1 MKVPFIDLKLQ
12 YSLIRDEIK
21 NAIDNVLESQQF
33 ILGESVERFERLIAD
48 YCGGRFAVGV
58 ASGTDAI
65 LLSMMALD
73 VNANHEVIT
82 TPFTFFATAGSIS
95 RVGSK
100 PVFVDIDPMTFNMN
114 PDLIEK
120 KITRKTKAIIPVHL
134 FGQMAD
140 MDPIL
145 EIAKEKNL
153 YVIEDAAQSIGARY
167 KDKKAGNIGD
177 TGCFSFF
184 PTKNLGCYGDG
195 GVIITSSEEIAE
207 KLRLLRVH
215 GSRSKYFHEYIG
227 CNSRLDALQAAV
239 LEVKLKYL
247 DRWTEMRRENANR
260 YKKLFKEKGLID
272 NGYVVIP
279 FEKEYNYHVYNQ
291 YVIKVKERDR
301 LFSFLRENGVGVEI
315 YYPLPIHLQKCYEFL
330 GYKEG
335 DFPEA
340 EKASREAIAIP
351 IFPELT
357 FEQQTYV
364 VEKIYEFYKKH

>member
-12 YSLIRDEIK
+12 YSLIKDEIK
-21 NAIDNVLESQQF
+21 KAIDNILESQQF
-33 ILGESVERFERLIAD
+33 ILGESVERFEGLIAD

-58 ASGTDAI
+58 ASGSDAI
-65 LLSMMALD
+65 LLSLMALD

-95 RVGSK
+95 RGGSK
-100 PVFVDIDPMTFNMN
+100 PVFVDIEPMTFNIN
-114 PDLIEK
+114 PDLIEE
-120 KITRKTKAIIPVHL
+120 KITRRTKAIIPVHL

-145 EIAKEKNL
+145 EIAKERNL

-167 KDKKAGNIGD
+167 KDKRAGNMGD

-184 PTKNLGCYGDG
+184 PSKNLGCYGDG
-195 GVIITSSEEIAE
+195 GVIITSSEEIAK

-215 GSRSKYFHEYIG
+215 GSRSKYYHEYIG

-247 DRWTEMRRENANR
+247 DKWTEMRRENANR
-260 YKKLFKEKGLID
+260 YKKLFKETGLVD
-272 NGYVVIP
+272 NGFVVIP

-291 YVIKVKERDR
+291 YVIKVKERDK

-315 YYPLPIHLQKCYEFL
+315 YYPLPIHLQKCYKFL

-340 EKASREAIAIP
+340 EKASKEVIAIP
-351 IFPELT
+351 IYPELT
-357 FEQQTYV
+357 FEQQIYI
-364 VEKIYEFYKKH
+364 VEKIYEFYKKI